1 MYLKDTVSWLNL
13 YHASDKPTTINNV
26 KDMLAGLPQYQKGKE
41 AYSLHLGM
49 VQEAM
54 KIFQDR
60 RLADIASV
68 EQVRPCIW
76 Q

>member
-1 MYLKDTVSWLNL
+1 
-13 YHASDKPTTINNV
+13 
-26 KDMLAGLPQYQKGKE
+26 MLAGLPQYQQGKE

-68 EQVRPCIW
+68 EQVCLCIW
-76 Q
+76 LYSDRKLTSLVTCYRIR

>member
-1 MYLKDTVSWLNL
+1 
-13 YHASDKPTTINNV
+13 
-26 KDMLAGLPQYQKGKE
+26 MLAGLPQYQQGKE

-54 KIFQDR
+54 RVFQDR

-68 EQVRPCIW
+68 EQVRPYVRTRLARS
-76 Q
+76 

>member
-1 MYLKDTVSWLNL
+1 
-13 YHASDKPTTINNV
+13 
-26 KDMLAGLPQYQKGKE
+26 MLAGLPQYQQGKE

-68 EQVRPCIW
+68 EQVCPRFW
-76 Q
+76 QHSGEKLTSLVVGYRIG